1 MGEQHILGPRLFALG
16 TGDVWDLRNAGETVL
31 FEKRRV
37 RSEKRRVA
45 AVESDEEDDS
55 NRSGEYNLK
64 LRRAGLKKP
73 ALFLFPPLCILDNIS
88 STGR

>member
-16 TGDVWDLRNAGETVL
+16 AGDVLDLGSASETVL
-31 FEKRRV
+31 FEKRKI
-37 RSEKRRVA
+37 RSEGRRLA
-45 AVESDEEDDS
+45 AVENDEQDDS
-55 NRSGEYNLK
+55 KRRGEHNLK